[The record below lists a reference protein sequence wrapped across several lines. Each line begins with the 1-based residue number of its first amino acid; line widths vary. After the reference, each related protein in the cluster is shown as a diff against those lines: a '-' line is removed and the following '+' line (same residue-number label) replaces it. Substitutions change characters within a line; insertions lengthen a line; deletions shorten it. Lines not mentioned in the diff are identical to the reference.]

1 MLPIRTILHPTDF
14 SANSDHAFRLACSLA
29 RAHGARVQV
38 LHVARHPV
46 ISPAED
52 ASPAGAVRY
61 QEELTE
67 KLHKMQAEGEKVP
80 VEHQLLFVGDPAAE
94 ILRVAQAV
102 KADLIVLGTHG
113 RTGLGRLLMGSVA
126 EQVVRR
132 APCPVVTV
140 KAPLPQ
146 GGPGEGPARETAASA
161 DGGAT
166 G

>member
-1 MLPIRTILHPTDF
+1 
-14 SANSDHAFRLACSLA
+14 
-29 RAHGARVQV
+29 
-38 LHVARHPV
+38 
-46 ISPAED
+46 
-52 ASPAGAVRY
+52 
-61 QEELTE
+61 
-67 KLHKMQAEGEKVP
+67 MQAEGEKVP